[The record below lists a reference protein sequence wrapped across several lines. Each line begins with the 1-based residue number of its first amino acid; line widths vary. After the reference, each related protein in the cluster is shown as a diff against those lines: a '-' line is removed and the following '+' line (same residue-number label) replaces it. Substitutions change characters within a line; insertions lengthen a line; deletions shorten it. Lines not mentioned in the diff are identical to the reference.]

1 MYDYFYNYIALPL
14 MFFATSAIPVY
25 ICYIMVS
32 GNTKQLVIN
41 SSWEITKKYFEAKDF
56 IENISNEILSYEK
69 DGYSPDDESESDEE
83 KQKNIK
89 TLCYIDKNNNMYV
102 KDVYPNESI
111 KEGELLFLRE
121 LNNDSYK
128 YKRLC
133 YSHEK
138 EDEEDEKA
146 DESTDEKADESTD
159 EKADESTDEKADEE
173 GEKAD
178 ESTDEKADEED
189 EKADENNINIHDIN
203 MKNYNE
209 EPFIQVEY
217 IDDEND
223 IRKSIHKNLSN
234 FYVEGNIILDYT
246 FMRWF
251 MYYFYNI
258 AINKNYKI
266 ECFDRNVNM
275 FELSNKDHLF
285 LPDGDEKS
293 YVVNRGIY
301 KDNSEEINSNL
312 ETDRKIINFSDQE
325 SDGSLSSN

>member
-1 MYDYFYNYIALPL
+1 
-14 MFFATSAIPVY
+14 
-25 ICYIMVS
+25 MVS

-133 YSHEK
+133 YAHEK

-146 DESTDEKADESTD
+146 DET
-159 EKADESTDEKADEE
+159 TDEKADEE
-173 GEKAD
+173 G
-178 ESTDEKADEED
+178 

-209 EPFIQVEY
+209 DPFIQVEY

-312 ETDRKIINFSDQE
+312 ETDRKIINFSDHE

>member
-25 ICYIMVS
+25 FCYRMVS

-56 IENISNEILSYEK
+56 IENISNEILTYEK

-102 KDVYPNESI
+102 KDVYPNKSI

-133 YSHEK
+133 YAHEK
-138 EDEEDEKA
+138 ADEDEKADEEEEEKA
-146 DESTDEKADESTD
+146 DESTDEKVDESTD
-159 EKADESTDEKADEE
+159 EKVDEE
-173 GEKAD
+173 
-178 ESTDEKADEED
+178 EE
-189 EKADENNINIHDIN
+189 EKADENNININDIN

-209 EPFIQVEY
+209 DPFIQVEY

-234 FYVEGNIILDYT
+234 FYVEGNIILDHT
-246 FMRWF
+246 FLRWF

-293 YVVNRGIY
+293 YVVNRGIN
-301 KDNSEEINSNL
+301 KDNSEEITSNL